1 MLNAL
6 YSTLHTCTTSHIS
19 RLLWISHT
27 CKILVSS
34 MVMTRELP
42 ERKEPG
48 PRGFKMV
55 LEEEVMKGSKGRE
68 EFNQRPQPVA
78 QRKQRVNKIKTR

>member
-1 MLNAL
+1 M
-6 YSTLHTCTTSHIS
+6 
-19 RLLWISHT
+19 WISQT
-27 CKILVSS
+27 DKILVSS

-78 QRKQRVNKIKTR
+78 QRKQRVNKIKTASKLICLSL